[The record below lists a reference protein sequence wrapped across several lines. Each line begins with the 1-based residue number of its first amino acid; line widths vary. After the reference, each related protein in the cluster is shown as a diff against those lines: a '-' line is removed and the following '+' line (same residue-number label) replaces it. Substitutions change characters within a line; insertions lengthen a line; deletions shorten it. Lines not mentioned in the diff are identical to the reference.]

1 MWTCVRPFLADGFYT
16 HATAVPSRLITTANH
31 FYTAGCTTRSEPLYP
46 KKLEGS
52 VVSSRVSGTHDRH
65 PADQSRVIKP

>member
-1 MWTCVRPFLADGFYT
+1 MERDQTVESRNLAFSRSNNSRGNPLLTCA
-16 HATAVPSRLITTANH
+16 
-31 FYTAGCTTRSEPLYP
+31 LYP

-65 PADQSRVIKP
+65 PHPADQSRVIKP